1 MAVSLQ
7 KLRQHEASQGLHQS
21 VRQRRAVS
29 GACLADGEYD
39 WQPAHIHMLGVG
51 RVVIQ
56 LQFRLLIR
64 ILSGAN
70 LHQRDARVLQ
80 SGLSSN

>member
-1 MAVSLQ
+1 MRL
-7 KLRQHEASQGLHQS
+7 LEALSRGLHQK
-21 VRQRRAVS
+21 VKQHGAGL

-39 WQPAHIHMLGVG
+39 RQPAHVHMLGIG

-64 ILSGAN
+64 ILCGAN
-70 LHQRDARVLQ
+70 LHQWDARVLQ
-80 SGLSSN
+80 SGLSSNGRT